1 MKKLYHFKILKKY
14 LFSVLIILFSGTLF
28 AQVTYEFQGNVNDAT
43 SGEEIIGATV
53 SINGT
58 TFGSVTGID
67 GSYNFSAQLEP
78 GDYKISARAVGYSE
92 NTIDLNLS
100 DTRLLNND
108 FSLSIDVMN
117 LDEVIVTGTS
127 VETSRKQLGNA
138 ISTVNSKQLEET
150 GAIAVDQALSGKV
163 AGALVMQN
171 SGDPA
176 GGISIRLRG
185 ASTISG
191 SSDPLYI
198 VDGILVN
205 NNSTELL
212 NLGGTTQNRLVDINP
227 ADIERIEVIKGAAAA
242 AIYGS
247 RASNGVVQ
255 IFTKRGKSGKPKFN
269 FSTSLRVN
277 ELRKKIDYNQ
287 VPLEWANPSDRNNL
301 ETIETERYDLQD
313 EIFQPALGTENNISV
328 SGGNQNTKY
337 FASGSFLSNGGIV
350 KNTNFERIGA
360 RLNIDQTVNEWLK
373 FNFGINYTK
382 SESKDI
388 PNGDQVDGAL
398 TGFIFSN
405 NKVNPAPD
413 ASGVYPSTSLLVPRV
428 NPGEAVNRF
437 DFGQVTNRAITSLN
451 LIASPFKNFNINYI
465 LGFDYY
471 NQSSTGFIPVGNT
484 SQNSLGWSSR
494 NDANV
499 FQFNNDLNLSYEIDI
514 TNRLKSTTVVG
525 GSWQQEQFERI
536 GITSDRLAPASL
548 TSTSG
553 TIISNIDSRSEI
565 SYWGAF
571 VQETFGYDN
580 KLFISG
586 ALRLDGASV
595 FGPDERNQLYGKA
608 SASYVLSNESFWQNT
623 FGNTVSNLK
632 LRTSWGQAGNLTAIG
647 AYQRLSLYN
656 PFALAGNS
664 GLIPASLL
672 GNDEIAPERMDELEF
687 GIDAS
692 FINDR
697 FGFEFTY
704 YQQDINDLI
713 LERELASSTGFVT
726 RFENVGTMRNEGVEL
741 LLRGNIIQTSTFN
754 WNTTITYSSNRNE
767 VKEIV
772 GEQIVL
778 PNSFG
783 AVVVRPN
790 QPIGVYYS
798 GFYDR
803 DENGEIVLNEA
814 GLPTRGVNEDG
825 TNVKVI
831 GDPNPDWF
839 GSIINDL
846 SYKNFSFRVH
856 FDAVQG
862 YDVFNWNRR
871 LMDNAIF
878 GGGVNAGRELR
889 GEIPKGTGG
898 AQAGI
903 FEEFVED
910 GSFVKL
916 RELSIGYNF
925 KPRNSAI
932 ENIRLNLVGRNLLSF
947 DNYSGWDPEI
957 NTTGQSN
964 AVRGF
969 DFAGVPIPR
978 TYQLGVNV
986 TF

>member
-1 MKKLYHFKILKKY
+1 MRKLYRLKVLQKCW
-14 LFSVLIILFSGTLF
+14 LFVLALFFSGTLLG
-28 AQVTYEFQGNVNDAT
+28 QSTYEFQGNVNDAT
-43 SGEEIIGATV
+43 SGEEITGATV
-53 SINGT
+53 TITGT
-58 TFGSVTGID
+58 TIGGVTGID
-67 GSYNFSAQLEP
+67 GSYSFKAQLEP
-78 GDYKISARAVGYSE
+78 GEYKLSARAIGYSE
-92 NTIDLNLS
+92 MEVQVNLNG
-100 DTRLLNND
+100 TRVITND
-108 FSLSIDVMN
+108 FLLDVNIMN

-127 VETSRKQLGNA
+127 VATSRKQLGNA

-198 VDGILVN
+198 VDGIIVN

-227 ADIERIEVIKGAAAA
+227 ADIDRIEVIKGAAAA

-255 IFTKRGKSGKPKFN
+255 IFTKRGKAGKPKFN

-277 ELRKKIDYNQ
+277 ELRKKVDYNQ
-287 VPLEWANPSDRNNL
+287 VPLEWANPFDRDNL
-301 ETIETERYDLQD
+301 ETFETERYDLQD
-313 EIFQPALGTENNISV
+313 EIFQTAFGTENNLSV
-328 SGGNQNTKY
+328 SGGDQKTKY

-350 KNTNFERIGA
+350 KNTNFERLGA
-360 RLNIDQTVNEWLK
+360 RLNIDQIVNDWFK
-373 FNFGINYTK
+373 FSFGINYTR

-388 PNGDQVDGAL
+388 PNGDQTDGAI

-405 NKVNPAPD
+405 NRVNPEPD
-413 ASGVYPSTSLLVPRV
+413 ASGVYPSTSLLVARV
-428 NPGEAVNRF
+428 NPREAVNRY
-437 DFGQVTNRAITSLN
+437 DFGQVTNRAISNLN
-451 LIASPFKNFNINYI
+451 FIASPFKNFNINYI

-471 NQSSTGFIPVGNT
+471 NQSATGFIPVGNT
-484 SQNSLGWSSR
+484 SSNASGWSSR

-499 FQFNNDLNLSYEIDI
+499 FQFNNDLNVSYELDI
-514 TNRLKSTTVVG
+514 TSRLKSTTVVG
-525 GSWQQEQFERI
+525 GTWQQDQFERI
-536 GITSDRLAPASL
+536 GIVSDRLAPASI
-548 TSTSG
+548 TSIGG
-553 TIISNIDSRSEI
+553 TIISNIDSRSEV
-565 SYWGAF
+565 SYWGTF
-571 VQETFGYDN
+571 VQETFGFDN

-608 SASYVLSNESFWQNT
+608 SASYVLSNESFWQNSI
-623 FGNTVSNLK
+623 GNAVSNLK

-647 AYQRLSLYN
+647 AYQRLSVFN

-664 GLIPASLL
+664 GVVPATLL
-672 GNDEIAPERMDELEF
+672 GNEEIAPERMDEIEF

-697 FGFEFTY
+697 FGFEITY

-713 LERELASSTGFVT
+713 LERELASSTGFET
-726 RFENVGTMRNEGVEL
+726 RFENVGAMRNEGVEL
-741 LLRGNIIQTSTFN
+741 LVRGNIIKTSSFN

-772 GEQIVL
+772 GEQIIL

-798 GFYDR
+798 GFYNRNED
-803 DENGEIVLNEA
+803 GEIVLNEA
-814 GLPTRGVNEDG
+814 GYPTRGVNEDG
-825 TNVKVI
+825 SNVKVI

-839 GSIINDL
+839 GSVINDL
-846 SYKNFSFRVH
+846 SYNNFSFRIH

-878 GGGVNAGRELR
+878 GGGKNAGRELQ

-925 KPRNSAI
+925 KPKNSTI

-947 DNYSGWDPEI
+947 DNYSSWDPEV
-957 NTTGQSN
+957 NTTGQAN

-969 DFAGVPIPR
+969 DFATVPIPR
-978 TYQLGVNV
+978 TYQIGVNI